1 MSVGTKVG
9 LSDTDYLNLMLKSIK
24 EGKKMGVLDGSVKKG
39 GGNKTGFLGEFA
51 FLEAFGGE
59 RHHDYEYDIMY
70 DDTKVEVKTK
80 KRTVDPQPHYQADI
94 FDLNTEQE
102 CDIYYF
108 VSINS
113 ETNTVWMCGY
123 LTPDEFYERATFME
137 KGERNHGN
145 GHVYQEDCW
154 VLPYTE
160 LKKLSEW

>member
-1 MSVGTKVG
+1 MSVGMKAE
-9 LSDTDYLNLMLKSIK
+9 LSKDDYLNLMLKSIR
-24 EGKKMGVLDGSVKKG
+24 EGKKMGVLDNSVKSG

-59 RHHDYEYDIMY
+59 RDHTYEYDIMY
-70 DDTKVEVKTK
+70 DDMKVEVKTK

-94 FDLNTEQE
+94 FDLNTEQD

-113 ETNTVWMCGY
+113 EEERVWMCGY
-123 LTPDEFYERATFME
+123 LTPDEFYDRASFKK
-137 KGERNHGN
+137 KGQMNHEN

-160 LKKLSEW
+160 LKRLQ